1 MRHTIRILTLPA
13 LLACLYTPANAADYA
28 TNASQYVK
36 DHVRGWAEAPDVIAV
51 IKAQN
56 TANAA
61 LTQDGIDALDKAWRA
76 EISSKQ
82 QPTISPILN
91 NPTSDFLR
99 AKIDESNGMIVEA
112 FIMDN
117 RGLNVA
123 TASLTSDYWQ
133 GDEDKFTET
142 FGKGPDSLQ
151 VGEVEFDESSQMY
164 SVQVS
169 FTINDPATASPV
181 GAMTVSFNAEALE

>member
-13 LLACLYTPANAADYA
+13 LIACLYTPANAADYA
-28 TNASQYVK
+28 TNASQYVH
-36 DHVRGWAEAPDVIAV
+36 DHVRGWAETPGVLAAIT
-51 IKAQN
+51 AQN

-76 EISSKQ
+76 EITSQ
-82 QPTISPILN
+82 AQPTISPILI
-91 NPTSDFLR
+91 NPTSDLLR
-99 AKIDESNGMIVEA
+99 AKIDESKGMIVEA

-123 TASLTSDYWQ
+123 SASLTSDYWQ
-133 GDEDKFTET
+133 GDEEKFTET

-151 VGEVEFDESSQMY
+151 IGEVEFDESSQMY
-164 SVQVS
+164 SIQVS
-169 FTINDPATASPV
+169 FTINDPATATPI
-181 GAMTVSFNAEALE
+181 GAMTIALNAEALE